1 MWGVNRPARDSLAH
15 DVPRKRCYIDAN
27 IAAQGSQVG
36 TEQKNDF
43 ALLTVQPRTD
53 DSVHCGDSQLGCPNA
68 GRRKKAVAMPWN
80 QPNLPI
86 RARRT
91 AEGGPPHTKH
101 DQIQLLYFDRS
112 AGFGELLLNG
122 LGLFL

>member
-80 QPNLPI
+80 QPKP
-86 RARRT
+86 AD
-91 AEGGPPHTKH
+91 P
-101 DQIQLLYFDRS
+101 RS
-112 AGFGELLLNG
+112 ADGRRRPSPTKARPNPATLLRP
-122 LGLFL
+122 